1 MQEAAKALREGA
13 AGEALEP
20 QSQAMDQLRAGAG
33 ALAKILREEA
43 AKAQAGNGGGDGNSH
58 QETDPLGRPMASD
71 AGGATAIPEQFD
83 IERALQ
89 IRRELELR
97 SSQRRRPPEELNY
110 IDRLL
115 KLF

>member
-1 MQEAAKALREGA
+1 
-13 AGEALEP
+13 
-20 QSQAMDQLRAGAG
+20 
-33 ALAKILREEA
+33 
-43 AKAQAGNGGGDGNSH
+43 
-58 QETDPLGRPMASD
+58 MASD